1 MQKQNIQK
9 ILNNNSGDRYGTE
22 SVFSSNGIR
31 LSAYEW
37 MFVGIVVL
45 IVICFGPGLWGRI
58 EKFDPEPDYRI
69 PYQLS
74 YDYWFY
80 EYYSRRAGGQND
92 ILVIGDS
99 VIWGHYVPEDQT
111 LSAQLNKIAGTGKFV
126 NLGVDGIH
134 PAALFGLL
142 KYYGNGITNDRVI
155 LHFNPLWLSSEKHD
169 LQTEKEYRF
178 NHPRL
183 VPQFSPEI
191 ACYRASFAKRISTVI
206 ERRISFLNWISH
218 LKIMYFESMDLTT
231 WTLEHPYE
239 NPFGVLTLKLPV
251 SSNNKGNESVSWIER
266 RLTRQDFQWVNLD
279 NSLQWRFFRQ
289 TVELLESRGN
299 KVFVL
304 VGPFNEHILTGGSDE
319 VYGKIKSDI
328 ELWLRQKNIP
338 YYIPQALPSELYAD
352 ASHPLSKGYAMLANQ
367 LYENPSFKTV
377 ILSFSDFDRSINF
390 AASGLH

>member
-1 MQKQNIQK
+1 MQENHSWNRDK
-9 ILNNNSGDRYGTE
+9 TE
-22 SVFSSNGIR
+22 TVFSSNGVR

-45 IVICFGPGLWGRI
+45 IVISFGPGLWGRI
-58 EKFDPEPDYRI
+58 EKFEPEPDYRI

-80 EYYSRRAGGQND
+80 EHYSRRAGGRND
-92 ILVIGDS
+92 IFVIGDS
-99 VIWGHYVPEDQT
+99 VVWGHYVPEDET
-111 LSAQLNKIAGTGKFV
+111 LSAYLNKITGSERFV

-134 PAALFGLL
+134 PVALFGLL
-142 KYYGNGITNDRVI
+142 KYYGSGISNSRVI

-183 VPQFSPEI
+183 VPQFYPKI
-191 ACYRASFAKRISTVI
+191 PCYKASFAKRISTVI

-239 NPFGVLTLKLPV
+239 NPFGALTLKLPV
-251 SSNNKGNESVSWIER
+251 STDNSRNESISWIER
-266 RLTRQDFQWVNLD
+266 RLTQQDFQWVTLD
-279 NSLQWRFFRQ
+279 SSLQWEFFRL
-289 TVELLESRGN
+289 TVELLQKRGN

-304 VGPFNEHILTGGSDE
+304 VGPFNEHILTGRSIE
-319 VYGKIKSDI
+319 VYRKIKSDI
-328 ELWLRQKNIP
+328 ELWLQKNNIP
-338 YYIPQALPSELYAD
+338 YYMPQTLPSELYAD
-352 ASHPLSKGYAMLANQ
+352 ASHPLSEGYAILAKQ
-367 LYENPSFKTV
+367 LFESPSFKTT
-377 ILSFSDFDRSINF
+377 IMSFNDFAKTVSF
-390 AASGLH
+390 AASN